1 MQSMDKRKA
10 KTYRDKLTD
19 RRVSLVGQVQA
30 AELYSRE
37 RDAEATQDPADMA
50 ANAYTK
56 ELLMSMSTNDRQL
69 LESIDA
75 ALDRI
80 EAGKYG
86 KCVHCG
92 QPIQEKRLEAVPW
105 ARHCLTCQDL
115 NERGLL
121 THDDEESRSGTG
133 VPPVSPRKDARATSC
148 DIIGSLSLVWRGC
161 LIFGSTDFR
170 ERGRPRPHFR

>member
-1 MQSMDKRKA
+1 MQRMDKRKA
-10 KTYRDKLTD
+10 KTYRDKLMD
-19 RRVSLVGQVQA
+19 RRVGLVGQVQA
-30 AELYSRE
+30 AEAYSRE

-80 EAGKYG
+80 EAGQYG
-86 KCVHCG
+86 KCIHCG
-92 QPIQEKRLEAVPW
+92 EPILEKRLEAVPW
-105 ARHCLTCQDL
+105 ARHCLRCQDL

-121 THDDEESRSGTG
+121 THDEE
-133 VPPVSPRKDARATSC
+133 
-148 DIIGSLSLVWRGC
+148 
-161 LIFGSTDFR
+161 
-170 ERGRPRPHFR
+170 